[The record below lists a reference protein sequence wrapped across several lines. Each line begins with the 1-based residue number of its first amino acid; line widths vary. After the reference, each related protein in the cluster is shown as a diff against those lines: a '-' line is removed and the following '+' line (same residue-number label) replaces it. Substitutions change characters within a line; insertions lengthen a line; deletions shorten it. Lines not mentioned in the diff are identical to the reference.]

1 MMLHRCLSGFRM
13 PHIELPRPL
22 ENYFA
27 FAELERTPEGRRF
40 SITLPY
46 MEGQRLDSLQWW
58 WRISP
63 VQEKLIGEAGVAR
76 LRREATDRFHRHVVR
91 WLENTAQRL
100 TGDGPF
106 PSLETL
112 ACLTPEAPEEATP
125 DSDELPSTVVRLHQR
140 ATGTG

>member
-1 MMLHRCLSGFRM
+1 M

-22 ENYFA
+22 ENYLA

-76 LRREATDRFHRHVVR
+76 LRREATDRCHRHVVR

-106 PSLETL
+106 PSLEAL
-112 ACLTPEAPEEATP
+112 ASLAPEATEEATP
-125 DSDELPSTVVRLHQR
+125 GSEELPSTVVRLHQR